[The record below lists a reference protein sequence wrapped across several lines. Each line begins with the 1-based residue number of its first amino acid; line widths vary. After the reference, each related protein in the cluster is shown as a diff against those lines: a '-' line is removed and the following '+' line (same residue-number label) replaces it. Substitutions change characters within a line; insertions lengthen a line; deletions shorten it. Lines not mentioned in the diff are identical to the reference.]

1 VRVGAI
7 AVLALVASLVLGWVR
22 LLPASLAVL
31 VAGYGGYLVRDDVAL
46 DSTAPLF
53 AAGLLVTAEL
63 GYWSIEERDGVPTEP
78 GEDLRRVG
86 LVSILGLGSL
96 VAGAGL
102 LAVVDVVRTRGLAID
117 LVGAAAAA
125 ATLLA
130 VVVFA
135 RRPTGS

>member
-1 VRVGAI
+1 
-7 AVLALVASLVLGWVR
+7 LVASLVLGWVR

-63 GYWSIEERDGVPTEP
+63 GYWSIEERDGVTAEP
-78 GEDLRRVG
+78 GEDLRRAG
-86 LVSILGLGSL
+86 LVAILGLGTL
-96 VAGAGL
+96 FAGAGL
-102 LAVVDVVRTRGLAID
+102 LAVVDVVQTRGLAID

-135 RRPTGS
+135 RRPGDS